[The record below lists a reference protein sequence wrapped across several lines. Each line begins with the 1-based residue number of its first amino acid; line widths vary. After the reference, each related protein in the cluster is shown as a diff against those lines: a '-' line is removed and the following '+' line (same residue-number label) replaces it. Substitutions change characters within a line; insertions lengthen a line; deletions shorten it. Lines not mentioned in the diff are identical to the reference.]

1 MLTALETGFL
11 DEDALDEEEAR
22 EEDASLETAAGSGV
36 GSGAAEDAGGAGST
50 CWVEDG
56 AGAGVEDASELLEA
70 AEGVEDGGS

>member
-22 EEDASLETAAGSGV
+22 E
-36 GSGAAEDAGGAGST
+36 EDAGGAGST